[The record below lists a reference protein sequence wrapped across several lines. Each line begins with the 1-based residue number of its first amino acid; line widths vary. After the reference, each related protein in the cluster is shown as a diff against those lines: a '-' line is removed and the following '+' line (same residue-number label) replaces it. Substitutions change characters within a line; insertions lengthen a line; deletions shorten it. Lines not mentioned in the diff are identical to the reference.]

1 MRQEYDV
8 QMSRYY
14 QLRSDLREHQRVHE
28 QLSTLN
34 DDRTAYKLI
43 GDVVSQQ
50 TVGQLK
56 PQLEVSIKNM
66 QEACD
71 KLEAYLGTRQKEIEE
86 FMAKNQT
93 KLQNA

>member
-1 MRQEYDV
+1 
-8 QMSRYY
+8 
-14 QLRSDLREHQRVHE
+14 
-28 QLSTLN
+28 
-34 DDRTAYKLI
+34 
-43 GDVVSQQ
+43 
-50 TVGQLK
+50 
-56 PQLEVSIKNM
+56 M